1 MLIAIAIAPVF
12 GEIQISN
19 WEYSKYSNNNWLSEN
34 FSSGWS
40 TGNSPFGTPS
50 YFTVSTNADYKHIY
64 VRKIIALNDSTQG
77 IIKVRAENNLK
88 CYANGNLVAERHGFI
103 QKGNQHYNCY
113 LHFFSDGCPHSGAL
127 YYYDDYNDQNS
138 FVYVEVSKYLKKGN
152 NVIACEAWV
161 DSNAYYYDKKHIDG
175 RLYLEVNF
183 LALNSSGV
191 LWSKTDKNFYKT
203 DVMSSIYDVYSCS
216 GSYSCGYSNAKTWA
230 IVSADY
236 WRGQWQWGNLPV
248 SDESYF
254 KWTDR
259 KCQPGGGSCKYIDP
273 IWPYDSTN
281 LYMRKW
287 MWSDS
292 NETKTLQISDTK
304 LPECYVNGIKINLT
318 SFNSP
323 YWKYTSNVKL
333 NVGQNLIACMSPKIN
348 VNSFDMRV
356 VEVNG
361 PIAIVSVANDSEIK
375 TGSETIFT
383 IMLANYSHPETHVA
397 LTLEAWGQ
405 TDYQQLLTETN
416 SGTAIFSFTPQ
427 EPGTYDLL
435 VTALDLYDN
444 DVATFSM
451 NIDAA
456 VASNEQYGF
465 FPLSGNSDA
474 KGGDGNILVAALVAA
489 TGGAAAAG
497 IYAFKGTSQG
507 FSISRIEN
515 SLNRASRAMST
526 LSYVANANA
535 QANQES
541 FMATMAQRF
550 NEFKAKFNAIEEEKQ
565 KIKEEEEETRKRVAQ
580 IDAKNAALS
589 YKPPEEKPMTWAEWY
604 AQQGVPML
612 ANRQNPVIFSS
623 SWSAIAEQE
632 KNKVMRQ
639 QEEQLESESKDISEE
654 MWLTKVSRGIMYGL
668 TDMWNDLSGFVT
680 KRGTSLLTNPVG
692 TITDDTKTI
701 LDGLNVVKDLIAARA
716 YNMITNPIGT
726 ITGDMN
732 AVAGAVNSYVEAFKK
747 DPVDTFAKT
756 MIAGAAVAGIV
767 GGAVLAPIT
776 GGGSLVLTAA
786 GIASLTGAG
795 LIAGNEVYQYAT
807 AKTED
812 ELKQKATDDNWD
824 DALWMVGGLLQGTQM
839 LKLGTAIKPAGVI
852 EATSDD
858 IRYAAVTA
866 GVEPDKIVRLRNAPA
881 FVDWGNS
888 NLIKSFEKMKLIKN
902 VDYSKVYY
910 VENIDRI
917 IDFDRLVVEW
927 HEGGHILHMNN
938 YVEIPKWIATKQINA
953 EAVADNIASIFVGR
967 NAIINEKSGY
977 WLRMNNLQPFK
988 DNVQIPSWIDTPW
1001 SKYTISLEGVGI
1013 IENTQIFN

>member
-40 TGNSPFGTPS
+40 TGNSPFGTPT
-50 YFTVSTNADYKHIY
+50 YFTVNTNTDYKHIY
-64 VRKIIALNDSTQG
+64 VRKIISLNDSTEG
-77 IIKVRAENNLK
+77 LIKARAENNMK
-88 CYANGNLVAERHGFI
+88 CYANGNLVAETHGNI
-103 QKGNQHYNCY
+103 QKGNQFYNCY
-113 LHFFSDGCPHSGAL
+113 SDFFSDSCSGGTA
-127 YYYDDYNDQNS
+127 YHYDGYNDQNN
-138 FVYVEVSKYLKKGN
+138 FVYVDVSKYLKKGN

-161 DSNAYYYDKKHIDG
+161 DSKAYYHNYNTYYKDYIDG
-175 RLYLEVNF
+175 RLYLDFNF
-183 LALNSSGV
+183 IILNSSAV

-203 DVMSSIYDVYSCS
+203 EISTSAYRTFTCYSSYGCLNHNT
-216 GSYSCGYSNAKTWA
+216 NAVVGA
-230 IVSADY
+230 EY
-236 WRGQWQWGNLPV
+236 WNGPWQWGDLPI
-248 SDESYF
+248 SDGSYY
-254 KWTDR
+254 KWTTR
-259 KCQPGGGSCKYIDP
+259 KCQPFGGSCAYINP

-318 SFNSP
+318 LFNSP

-333 NVGQNLIACMSPKIN
+333 NAGQNLIACMSPKIN

-361 PIAIVSVANDSEIK
+361 PLAIVSVANDSEIK

-444 DVATFSM
+444 DVATLSM

-474 KGGDGNILVAALVAA
+474 KGGDGNILVAALVA
-489 TGGAAAAG
+489 TLGGAAAAG

-550 NEFKAKFNAIEEEKQ
+550 NDFKAKFSAIEEEKQ

-604 AQQGVPML
+604 AQQGVLMP
-612 ANRQNPVIFSS
+612 ANRKNPVVFSS
-623 SWSAIAEQE
+623 SWSAIEAEKEGKAIRKEAEE
-632 KNKVMRQ
+632 KYGINAFSINELINMLKKPEPVQMGFGQ
-639 QEEQLESESKDISEE
+639 GIVSAISNFSKKENGE
-654 MWLTKVSRGIMYGL
+654 TLTKIG
-668 TDMWNDLSGFVT
+668 
-680 KRGTSLLTNPVG
+680 
-692 TITDDTKTI
+692 
-701 LDGLNVVKDLIAARA
+701 DGLKFGSSTAGLISLGMLVAGIALSF
-716 YNMITNPIGT
+716 
-726 ITGDMN
+726 TGVG
-732 AVAGAVNSYVEAFKK
+732 AVAGVPLISAGLTGLTASYGFYLGGYTASVFGHAITSNNIENESDLNKSKENLKNDIIEGAINLATIGIGGIIIKAVGPRIITYLASSGYGTNILRGIGFSDDVLNICKFDKEIVIPREEIGGPAATQPNPNARRWFDKNSIMYADKVDLVVADKLTPEEIKNLYIIKAHEQFGELPAWKNLINWPSETEVKPYLNGMSYGEFKESLGADVIASRIVGK
-747 DPVDTFAKT
+747 ETMVQGRMSIDSNGRNWWLTDPV
-756 MIAGAAVAGIV
+756 
-767 GGAVLAPIT
+767 
-776 GGGSLVLTAA
+776 LV
-786 GIASLTGAG
+786 
-795 LIAGNEVYQYAT
+795 NKVEQAT
-807 AKTED
+807 P
-812 ELKQKATDDNWD
+812 
-824 DALWMVGGLLQGTQM
+824 LW
-839 LKLGTAIKPAGVI
+839 
-852 EATSDD
+852 
-858 IRYAAVTA
+858 Y
-866 GVEPDKIVRLRNAPA
+866 NAPSA
-881 FVDWGNS
+881 TQVITSGTESS
-888 NLIKSFEKMKLIKN
+888 N
-902 VDYSKVYY
+902 
-910 VENIDRI
+910 
-917 IDFDRLVVEW
+917 VV
-927 HEGGHILHMNN
+927 
-938 YVEIPKWIATKQINA
+938 INQ
-953 EAVADNIASIFVGR
+953 V
-967 NAIINEKSGY
+967 SGE
-977 WLRMNNLQPFK
+977 
-988 DNVQIPSWIDTPW
+988 S
-1001 SKYTISLEGVGI
+1001 
-1013 IENTQIFN
+1013 